1 MKYEWIVINWIMFYF
16 VPYKVIITCSSSQ
29 YISPIRLL
37 IKAFLCVYL
46 IEHSSLVQPDKGY
59 KIGGYG

>member
-16 VPYKVIITCSSSQ
+16 VPYKVIIICSSSQ

-46 IEHSSLVQPDKGY
+46 IEHSSLVQPDVG
-59 KIGGYG
+59 I